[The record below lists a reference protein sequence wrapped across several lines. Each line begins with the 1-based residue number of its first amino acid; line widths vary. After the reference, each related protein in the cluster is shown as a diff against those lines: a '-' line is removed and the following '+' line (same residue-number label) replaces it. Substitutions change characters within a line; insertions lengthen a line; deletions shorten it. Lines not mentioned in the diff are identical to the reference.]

1 MPITKAGQQVATQAQ
16 PPPVDNEIVPCMW
29 EWVMGE
35 WVCAWVSMHSLWV
48 HDCEDGPCASMDDLV
63 ESALQEIALEGRDGC
78 SAGRIWSLLNS
89 RLPISN
95 IQQLSDGVKQL
106 VWVGLL
112 HRWPADILLY
122 TPATQPGPSRYEC
135 PRCSCRCCAPLL
147 DFLLVSCS
155 VVPPGKKGGKPRK
168 KPEPVETVKDYKDPS
183 AAPTYQQAEAQ
194 QLFITAV
201 AHQAVVSSL
210 SALACLDLVY
220 DEVEEPARQG
230 VGGVCMHMHEA
241 VLSRRTEGCSPRVSD
256 HTRRAAVYTY
266 TSAATRPLGHC
277 PKAMRWLLCELAT
290 SSAAVSGAAGTSG
303 ASSCQQHTHDGCI
316 ACSSGARPTLACQST
331 NQLSNKGQLAALAQ
345 PCCSRPL
352 SSQRVMQYGAMSLGC
367 TMRSTA
373 AFKSIRALEAVGRA
387 RSVGVLQAQLAS
399 QMDITNSNFF
409 YVVKQMEA
417 RGLVV
422 RTPVMVNYSR
432 GQSHMVTTNVLH
444 LKQYAP
450 PVRLGP
456 YQVFKVVDTDGSHA
470 ALDADTADD
479 MRLVRLVTERIAAT
493 EDKVVLEGELKVVLG
508 FTGKRGHRT
517 WRRLKLKMVKDGYIG
532 VHVAD
537 MNGKAVVCLKLLKEV
552 KATPLEGEEE
562 EEEQGVAADPG
573 ESVQHP
579 SWPPRSS
586 TRPGGL
592 ELQTECINMCQ
603 FAS

>member
-1 MPITKAGQQVATQAQ
+1 
-16 PPPVDNEIVPCMW
+16 NN
-29 EWVMGE
+29 
-35 WVCAWVSMHSLWV
+35 AWIGCELARHLPTCGLWV

-122 TPATQPGPSRYEC
+122 TPATQPGPS
-135 PRCSCRCCAPLL
+135 
-147 DFLLVSCS
+147 S

-194 QLFITAV
+194 QLFITTSDAV
-201 AHQAVVSSL
+201 RRDVFGL
-210 SALACLDLVY
+210 Y
-220 DEVEEPARQG
+220 DAQY
-230 VGGVCMHMHEA
+230 
-241 VLSRRTEGCSPRVSD
+241 SRFQISD
-256 HTRRAAVYTY
+256 V
-266 TSAATRPLGHC
+266 
-277 PKAMRWLLCELAT
+277 
-290 SSAAVSGAAGTSG
+290 
-303 ASSCQQHTHDGCI
+303 Q
-316 ACSSGARPTLACQST
+316 
-331 NQLSNKGQLAALAQ
+331 
-345 PCCSRPL
+345 
-352 SSQRVMQYGAMSLGC
+352 
-367 TMRSTA
+367 
-373 AFKSIRALEAVGRA
+373 IRALEAVGRA

-470 ALDADTADD
+470 ALDADTAVYTIQDD

-517 WRRLKLKMVKDGYIG
+517 WRRLKVRAADQGRCLHPIPHPSIPLKMVKDGYIG

-537 MNGKAVVCLKLLKEV
+537 MNGKAVVRLQPLQCEICTPAPMVLDMSVVTNLGGVCLKLLKEV

-573 ESVQHP
+573 KFRTLLGHQELAPNLVASSCRLSASACASLPP
-579 SWPPRSS
+579 SM
-586 TRPGGL
+586 L
-592 ELQTECINMCQ
+592 LQN
-603 FAS
+603 